1 MVACLIRNTAGLLH
15 LQSPNISE
23 KSEFFSCFFSLES
36 YFTIMKTKDNL
47 LKICIFFLLL
57 GLFFLSGCKGRNV
70 IKNGD
75 KLEVPPPE
83 RIPLPADTAEVLG
96 GIKIIISG
104 YFWQDFMPVIPPEG
118 PPFYILF
125 KFKITNNSQS
135 KIDDFSASLATLYYD
150 KTKDRFHTFKLI
162 PSANTKP
169 LEEILPKETKYLE
182 YTNDRAEEFSAQIEE
197 GTKLYARILVSW
209 DGKENIF
216 TSPPIPVVFTY

>member
-1 MVACLIRNTAGLLH
+1 VVACLIKNAIGLLH

-23 KSEFFSCFFSLES
+23 KSELFSYFFSLES
-36 YFTIMKTKDNL
+36 YFTIMKTKGNL
-47 LKICIFFLLL
+47 LRICVFFLLL
-57 GLFFLSGCKGRNV
+57 GLSFLSGCKGGEV

-75 KLEVPPPE
+75 KSEVSPPE
-83 RIPLPADTAEVLG
+83 RIPLPADTAEVLD